1 MNYPAPSP
9 SIHQVLLEVGIF
21 IPCIHLGPA
30 LGVPRP
36 PAAGRTDRRVAGA
49 RALPRPRAALALGC
63 SARAESFPR
72 ALGVWSWGWG
82 WDSAGQ
88 GMLPPCLL
96 AHHGVLRS
104 RVGSIPHTQGHQLG
118 FGVFILGCSFPKG
131 GLGHVFSRVRLWH
144 RAELLLP
151 ACISTI

>member
-49 RALPRPRAALALGC
+49 RALLRPRAALALGC
-63 SARAESFPR
+63 GARAESFPR
-72 ALGVWSWGWG
+72 ALWVWSWG

-104 RVGSIPHTQGHQLG
+104 RVGSIPHTQGP
-118 FGVFILGCSFPKG
+118 SW
-131 GLGHVFSRVRLWH
+131 GLVCLFWDAPSLKVVWVTSSSRVRLWH